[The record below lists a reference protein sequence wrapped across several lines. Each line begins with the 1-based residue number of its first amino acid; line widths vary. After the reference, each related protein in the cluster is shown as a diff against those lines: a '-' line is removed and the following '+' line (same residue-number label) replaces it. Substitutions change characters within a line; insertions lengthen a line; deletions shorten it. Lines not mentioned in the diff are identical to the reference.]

1 MLSRSGLP
9 SWAVKLHW
17 SYEMNTHTTGHAQS
31 ETHYGRLS
39 LMIVLS
45 LLSMYALMYGMVN
58 SFANVYMNINQF
70 YMAGLMAAPMGIIE
84 LALMGAMYRD
94 RKSNMVVAVGSIVA
108 LAVFWVLLRQQVAVS
123 DIQFLRSM
131 IPHHAGAILM
141 CEQAPVQDA
150 EIKALCKNIVSSQQS
165 EIDQMKAKLSALG
178 R

>member
-1 MLSRSGLP
+1 MKP
-9 SWAVKLHW
+9 
-17 SYEMNTHTTGHAQS
+17 HTTTHASSQ
-31 ETHYGRLS
+31 THYGRLV

-45 LLSMYALMYGMVN
+45 FISMYGLMYAMVN
-58 SFANVYMNINQF
+58 AFENVYMNVNQF
-70 YMAGLMAAPMGIIE
+70 YMAGLMAAPMGVIE

-94 RKSNMVVAVGSIVA
+94 RKLNMIVAVGSIVA

-123 DIQFLRSM
+123 DTQFLRSM

-165 EIDQMKAKLSALG
+165 EIDLMKAKLSALG